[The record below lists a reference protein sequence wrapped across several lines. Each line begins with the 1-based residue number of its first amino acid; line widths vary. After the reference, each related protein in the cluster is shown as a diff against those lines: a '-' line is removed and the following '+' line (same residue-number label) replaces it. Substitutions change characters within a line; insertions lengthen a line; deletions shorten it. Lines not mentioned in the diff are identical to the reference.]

1 MQDKNQPT
9 LPRVGDLIKGKVIS
23 VSKSAVHM
31 DIAGIATGVVRGK
44 ELIDESGDFSDLKLE
59 EEAQATVMELENE
72 NGEIELSFRAAG
84 HQKAWENLQ
93 KIMESEEIIQVPVTE
108 ANRGGLMV
116 RVGRIDGFLPV
127 SQLIP
132 EHYPR
137 VEGGD
142 KNKILEILKNLIGKK
157 LKVKLINVD
166 ESDNKLILSEKS
178 AWEKEQ
184 KQVISNY
191 KVGGV
196 VDGKITGV
204 VEFGAFIEFGEGLE
218 GLIHISELAWQ
229 RIDDPKDIIKVGD
242 KIKAKI
248 ISVEG
253 TKISLSMKQLQ
264 DDPWKEVVKKYKI
277 GQKVKGTIIKINP
290 FGAFV
295 ELDKDIHGLVHI
307 SELSNK
313 KINHPNEA
321 VKEGDKVNLKILSIE
336 PDNHRLGLSLKA
348 VKETPEKE
356 EKTAKEKEEKKKG
369 SDSKK
374 EKSEQDGSQSK
385 DDQSPASPK
394 DSGTKEVDEKSP
406 QSGHRNQFNKSAGSR
421 PREIPSAEKEKSKPK
436 KETKSK
442 KE

>member
-93 KIMESEEIIQVPVTE
+93 KIMESVEIIQVPVTE

-178 AWEKEQ
+178 AWENMGR
-184 KQVISNY
+184 S
-191 KVGGV
+191 
-196 VDGKITGV
+196 IT
-204 VEFGAFIEFGEGLE
+204 AT
-218 GLIHISELAWQ
+218 
-229 RIDDPKDIIKVGD
+229 RIIK
-242 KIKAKI
+242 KNIFFMSPSFNRFRA
-248 ISVEG
+248 
-253 TKISLSMKQLQ
+253 
-264 DDPWKEVVKKYKI
+264 
-277 GQKVKGTIIKINP
+277 
-290 FGAFV
+290 
-295 ELDKDIHGLVHI
+295 
-307 SELSNK
+307 
-313 KINHPNEA
+313 
-321 VKEGDKVNLKILSIE
+321 
-336 PDNHRLGLSLKA
+336 LSLILQA
-348 VKETPEKE
+348 TC
-356 EKTAKEKEEKKKG
+356 AY
-369 SDSKK
+369 
-374 EKSEQDGSQSK
+374 
-385 DDQSPASPK
+385 
-394 DSGTKEVDEKSP
+394 
-406 QSGHRNQFNKSAGSR
+406 
-421 PREIPSAEKEKSKPK
+421 
-436 KETKSK
+436 
-442 KE
+442 